1 MTYDGDK
8 TANILLSYNKVINT
22 LNAVL
27 EHLNPLTK
35 ACNTLFTKLGKTC
48 YCLLY
53 RLLFI
58 KMRLGKELISI
69 TDNLLF
75 HGFREEVL
83 LRKW

>member
-1 MTYDGDK
+1 MTYDGEK
-8 TANILLSYNKVINT
+8 TANILLYYNKVVNT

-35 ACNTLFTKLGKTC
+35 ACNTLFSELGKTC

-69 TDNLLF
+69 TNDLLF
-75 HGFREEVL
+75 YGFREEVL

>member
-1 MTYDGDK
+1 MTYDEDK
-8 TANILLSYNKVINT
+8 TANRLLSYNKVINT
-22 LNAVL
+22 LKAIL

-35 ACNTLFTKLGKTC
+35 ACNTLFSELGKTC

-58 KMRLGKELISI
+58 KMRLGEELISI
-69 TDNLLF
+69 TNDFLF

>member
-1 MTYDGDK
+1 MTYDRDK
-8 TANILLSYNKVINT
+8 TANILPSYNKVINT

-35 ACNTLFTKLGKTC
+35 ARNTFFTKLGKTC

-53 RLLFI
+53 CLLFI

-69 TDNLLF
+69 TNDFLF
-75 HGFREEVL
+75 HGFG
-83 LRKW
+83 

>member
-1 MTYDGDK
+1 MTYDRDK
-8 TANILLSYNKVINT
+8 TADILLSYNKVVNT

-27 EHLNPLTK
+27 EYLNPLTK
-35 ACNTLFTKLGKTC
+35 ACNTFFAKLGKTC

-69 TDNLLF
+69 TYYLLF
-75 HGFREEVL
+75 HCFREKIL
-83 LRKW
+83 FWKW